1 MKSEKGS
8 TAFAISLASGMIII
22 FGSVMPWLFST
33 NFQTS
38 PMGWMMSGRG
48 MMSWGMGWWAG
59 PGFGGSWFLL
69 LPLIAGIMVLVGAIM
84 INVRPQEKR
93 IWGVL
98 VLVFS
103 IIGFTGMGF
112 SILGAILG
120 IIGGIIA
127 LSEREQMIPAERQ

>member
-1 MKSEKGS
+1 
-8 TAFAISLASGMIII
+8 
-22 FGSVMPWLFST
+22 
-33 NFQTS
+33 
-38 PMGWMMSGRG
+38 

>member
-1 MKSEKGS
+1 MKSEEGS
-8 TAFAISLASGMIII
+8 IAFDMSLASGVIII
-22 FGSVMPWLFST
+22 FGSVMPWLFFT
-33 NFQTS
+33 NFQAS

-48 MMSWGMGWWAG
+48 MMGWWAG

-69 LPLIAGIMVLVGAIM
+69 LPLIAGIIVLMGAIM

>member
-1 MKSEKGS
+1 MKSEEGS
-8 TAFAISLASGMIII
+8 IAFAMSLASGVIII
-22 FGSVMPWLFST
+22 FGSVMPWLFFT
-33 NFQTS
+33 NFQAS

-48 MMSWGMGWWAG
+48 MMGWWAG